1 MENLNILYIDD
12 EVNNLV
18 GFKANFRKFYN
29 VFTAQSAEEGR
40 KILSESSINIIITD
54 QKMPGIT
61 GIEFLQSILTEH
73 PDPIRMILTGYTD
86 LETVIDAIN
95 KGQVYKYIT
104 KPYSAD
110 ELKVTFD
117 NALEVYNLRQENRE
131 LTRKLIIANEQLE
144 FMLRQ
149 KLLS

>member
-1 MENLNILYIDD
+1 MGNLNILYIDD
-12 EVNNLV
+12 EANNLV

-40 KILSESSINIIITD
+40 KILNESNINIIITD

-61 GIEFLQSILTEH
+61 GIEFLQSILIEH

-117 NALEVYNLRQENRE
+117 NAFEVYNLRQENRE